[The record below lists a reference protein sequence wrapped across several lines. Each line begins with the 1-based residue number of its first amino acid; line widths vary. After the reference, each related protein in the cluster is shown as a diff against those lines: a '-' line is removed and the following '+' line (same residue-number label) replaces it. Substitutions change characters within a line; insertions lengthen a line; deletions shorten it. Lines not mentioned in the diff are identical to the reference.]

1 MKKVIF
7 IMLIIIMSG
16 CSNKSTEY
24 KPSIELI
31 NSTIKI
37 VSDNPEQQPNV
48 EGMVME
54 NIGFVLLQ
62 YNFKLIN
69 NGKQKFKV
77 SQLAQVSDSNI
88 DAIALTIEPSPELKA
103 FANEL
108 TGVNLFSEKNHGG
121 GFLSSPTVLE
131 PDEEGNYTIEYILGS
146 MEENP
151 EMTLAPNKD
160 QLDELIGK
168 AMNANLV
175 IYYKNE
181 EIKSFSVKD

>member
-1 MKKVIF
+1 
-7 IMLIIIMSG
+7 MLIIIMSG

-31 NSTIKI
+31 NSTVNI

-48 EGMVME
+48 DGKVME
-54 NIGFVLLQ
+54 NIGFVSLQ

-69 NGKQKFKV
+69 NGKQNFKV
-77 SQLAQVSDSNI
+77 SQFAQASDSDI
-88 DAIALTIEPSPELKA
+88 DTIALTIEPSPELKA
-103 FANEL
+103 FAFEM

-131 PDEEGNYTIEYILGS
+131 PNEEGNYSIEYILGS
-146 MEENP
+146 MEEIP
-151 EMTLAPNKD
+151 EMTLAPNIE
-160 QLDELIGK
+160 QLDELMGK

-181 EIKSFSVKD
+181 EIKSFKVND